1 MQGSSP
7 PRPGVFHFGVFEADA
22 RAGELRKSGV
32 RIRMQEQPFQILVM
46 LLERP
51 AEVLTRE
58 EIRQRLWPGD
68 VFVDF
73 EHGVNSAVAR
83 LREVL
88 GDSADS
94 PRYVET
100 LPRRGYRFIAQV
112 NPSLPLHST
121 LTAAHGIGNGDGRR
135 EAVEELPAAAGAF
148 QTREPVTPGSQP
160 SRSFSAWSRQAA
172 VLASVVL
179 LVAVLASIGYLHSRS
194 THSLTEAD
202 SIVLADF
209 ANATSDSVFDSALRQ
224 ALAVKLGESPFLSIV
239 GEPRM
244 RDTLRF
250 MGRSPDERFTPATT
264 REICQRLGS
273 KAMLTGQ
280 VSQLADHYY
289 ILLEAFSCAS
299 GDSIARAGGEAA
311 SKPETLKALDAAAA
325 EIRRKLG
332 ESLSSIQKYDVP
344 IEQATT
350 TSLEA
355 LKAFSL
361 GQAKRNRGNELSS
374 IPLFQRA
381 IELDPDFAMA
391 YAVLGQVYA
400 NHEQGALAA
409 DYTRKAFER
418 RQRAGDQERFYIL
431 THYYDNVT
439 RELDRSAETYELWQQ
454 TYPRDVVPR
463 INLTEMYHRRGEHEK
478 ALAEILE
485 AFRLDPHAA
494 LMTYEELIDSYICLD
509 RLAQAKATAA
519 QSVAH
524 GFSSEDAPLKRYL
537 IAFLENDAATMRALS
552 TSSAAK
558 PSESVFLALEASAA
572 AFSGR
577 LRSAEDLF
585 ERAEDTSAR
594 DNPGE
599 NTATWQALEAL
610 TEAEYDRP
618 QQARHFAM
626 MSEAT
631 AKNHDAEVLA
641 ALALARAG
649 DAPHAQA
656 LISELGEQ
664 YPRDTLLNNVW
675 LPTIR
680 AQLELLRGNANGA
693 LHFLASA
700 APYELGETEPLP
712 SLFPVFLRG
721 EAYLQ
726 LRNGNS
732 AAAEFQ
738 KVLDHPGIMGAL
750 LHGALARLDQAR
762 ARALNGDLA
771 GSRQSYQDFL
781 ARWRNADPQ
790 TPLMRQAKSE
800 YAKLPGAKLK

>member
-7 PRPGVFHFGVFEADA
+7 PRPVVFRFGVFDADA

-32 RIRMQEQPFQILVM
+32 RVRMQEQPFQILVM

-51 AEVLTRE
+51 AEVVTRE
-58 EIRQRLWPGD
+58 EIRQKLWPGD

-88 GDSADS
+88 GDSADR

-112 NPSLPLHST
+112 DAAPPAHST
-121 LTAAHGIGNGDGRR
+121 RTGVQGTENGNGAR
-135 EAVEELPAAAGAF
+135 EAVVAGKWTPAAETFAAQQPVAPAGKPGTFSAQSSRRAVLAAALAVAALAAGAYFYF
-148 QTREPVTPGSQP
+148 Q
-160 SRSFSAWSRQAA
+160 
-172 VLASVVL
+172 
-179 LVAVLASIGYLHSRS
+179 S
-194 THSLTEAD
+194 THALTEAD

-239 GEPRM
+239 SEQRM
-244 RDTLRF
+244 RDTLGF
-250 MGRSPDERFTPATT
+250 MGRSPDERFTAATS

-273 KAMLTGQ
+273 KALLTGQ

-289 ILLEAFSCAS
+289 ILLEAFNCAS
-299 GDSIARAGGEAA
+299 GDSIARAGAEAA
-311 SKPETLKALDAAAA
+311 SKPETLRALDVAAA

-332 ESLSSIQKYDVP
+332 ESLSSIQKYDAP

-361 GQAKRNRGNELSS
+361 GQAKRNGGNELSS
-374 IPLFQRA
+374 IPLFERA

-400 NHEQGALAA
+400 NREQGALAA

-418 RQRAGDQERFYIL
+418 RQRAGEQERFYIS

-439 RELDRSAETYELWQQ
+439 RELAKSAETYELWQQ

-463 INLTEMYHRRGEHEK
+463 INLTDIYHRLGEHEK

-485 AFRLDPHAA
+485 ALRLDPNRAA
-494 LMTYEELIDSYICLD
+494 IYGELIDSYICLD
-509 RLAQAKATAA
+509 RLSEAKASYG
-519 QSVAH
+519 QSLAH
-524 GFSSEDAPLKRYL
+524 GFSGDEDAPLKRYV
-537 IAFLENDAATMRALS
+537 IAFLENDATTMGGLAK
-552 TSSAAK
+552 SSAGK
-558 PSESVFLALEASAA
+558 PFESTLLTLEASTA

-585 ERAEDTSAR
+585 ERAEEISGR
-594 DNPGE
+594 ENPQE
-599 NTATWQALEAL
+599 STATWQALEAL

-618 QQARHFAM
+618 EQAQHFARL
-626 MSEAT
+626 SEAT
-631 AKNHDAEVLA
+631 ARTHDAEILA
-641 ALALARAG
+641 ALALARSG
-649 DAPHAQA
+649 DAARAQA
-656 LISELGEQ
+656 LARELLEQ
-664 YPRDTLLNNVW
+664 YPNDTLLNSVW

-680 AQLELLRGNANGA
+680 AQLELLRGDANGA
-693 LHFLASA
+693 LRLLASA
-700 APYELGETEPLP
+700 APYELGESEPLP
-712 SLFPVFLRG
+712 SLFPAFLRG

-726 LRNGNS
+726 LGDGKS

-738 KVLDHPGIMGAL
+738 KVLDHPGIAGSF
-750 LHGALARLDQAR
+750 LHGALARLGQAR
-762 ARALNGDLA
+762 ARALVADVSG
-771 GSRQSYQDFL
+771 GRQSYQEFL
-781 ARWRNADPQ
+781 AQWKNADPQ
-790 TPLMRQAKSE
+790 TPILRQAKAE
-800 YAKLPGAKLK
+800 YAKLR